1 MNYNVNNLVKCI
13 SYKTIIY
20 EFINIFS
27 FPGKVAVVKI
37 SHFYRTEFI

>member
-20 EFINIFS
+20 ELIGTFCAH
-27 FPGKVAVVKI
+27 VD
-37 SHFYRTEFI
+37 SHRYPRE